1 MFSPFK
7 KNKLKEEQIDKFGKA
22 GETLGKKIRQS
33 SYFQNFYNKA
43 NDFGTR
49 HTLFVVILM
58 LSLCCFSFGLQIYG
72 IFQRKNSRTSVPS
85 EQLENTLP
93 KISTYSNYD
102 DSIRI
107 AKDGIERIF
116 IEAKDISDSIQR
128 ILAKP
133 NPTHEDSIYVITQGK
148 YLEKLT
154 NALKK

>member
-1 MFSPFK
+1 MLSLFK
-7 KNKLKEEQIDKFGKA
+7 KHKLKEEQLDKFGKA
-22 GETLGKKIRQS
+22 GETLGQKIRQS
-33 SYFQNFYNKA
+33 TKFQRIYNAA

-49 HTLFVVILM
+49 HTSAVVILM
-58 LSLCCFSFGLQIYG
+58 LSLCCLSLGLQIYR
-72 IFQRKNSRTSVPS
+72 IFKADSTPVPPIS
-85 EQLENTLP
+85 PQLEHALP
-93 KISTYSNYD
+93 EATYSNYD

-133 NPTHEDSIYVITQGK
+133 NPTHEDSIYVVTQGK
-148 YLEKLT
+148 YLEKIT

>member
-1 MFSPFK
+1 MLSPFK
-7 KNKLKEEQIDKFGKA
+7 KNKLKDEQIDKFGKA
-22 GETLGKKIRQS
+22 GETLGQKIRQS
-33 SYFQNFYNKA
+33 SYFQNFYNRA

-58 LSLCCFSFGLQIYG
+58 LSLCCLSFGLQIYG
-72 IFQRKNSRTSVPS
+72 IFHRKNSNTSTPS
-85 EQLENTLP
+85 KQLEHALP
-93 KISTYSNYD
+93 EGTYSNYD

-107 AKDGIERIF
+107 AKEGIEHIF